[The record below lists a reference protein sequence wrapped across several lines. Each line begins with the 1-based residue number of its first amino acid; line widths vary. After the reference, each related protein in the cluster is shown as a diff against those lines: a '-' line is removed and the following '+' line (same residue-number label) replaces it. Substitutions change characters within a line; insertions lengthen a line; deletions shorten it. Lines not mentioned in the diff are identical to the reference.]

1 MENKTKVQNKK
12 GETIRQE
19 NVHVSIT
26 QNQVDIQEAKMV
38 DQVNV
43 CAITIQS
50 SENRYDVLPNHFPN
64 SHPTG

>member
-19 NVHVSIT
+19 NVHVSIV
-26 QNQVDIQEAKMV
+26 QNLVDIQEAKMV

-43 CAITIQS
+43 YAITIQS
-50 SENRYDVLPNHFPN
+50 SENQYDVLPNHFPN